1 MGLIKTKQQI
11 EGIIESANINTAVL
25 DHVAAHIKA
34 GMTTEDINKLVHDF
48 TVAHGAIPAPLNYCG
63 FPKSVCTSINHE
75 VCHGIPSKDVVLKD
89 GDIIN
94 VDVSTIYKG
103 YFSDASRMFMIGEVS
118 EEARRLVEVTR
129 ECMQKGIE
137 TVKPKDVSTIY
148 KGYFSDASR
157 MFMIGEVSEEARR
170 LVEVTREC
178 MQKGIETVKPNAYL
192 GDIGAAILAHARANG
207 YSVVREIGGHGIGL
221 EFHEDPYVSHVSR
234 AGTGIRLEPGMIFT
248 IEPMVNIGT
257 ARVREDKK
265 NGWTIYTADNK
276 LSAQWES
283 MVLVTEDGYK
293 ILTC

>member
-94 VDVSTIYKG
+94 V
-103 YFSDASRMFMIGEVS
+103 
-118 EEARRLVEVTR
+118 
-129 ECMQKGIE
+129 
-137 TVKPKDVSTIY
+137 DVSTIY

-283 MVLVTEDGYK
+283 MILVTEDGYK

>member
-118 EEARRLVEVTR
+118 EEAR
-129 ECMQKGIE
+129 K
-137 TVKPKDVSTIY
+137 
-148 KGYFSDASR
+148 
-157 MFMIGEVSEEARR
+157 

-234 AGTGIRLEPGMIFT
+234 AGTGIRLETGMIFT

-283 MVLVTEDGYK
+283 MILVTEDGYK

>member
-118 EEARRLVEVTR
+118 EQAR
-129 ECMQKGIE
+129 K
-137 TVKPKDVSTIY
+137 
-148 KGYFSDASR
+148 
-157 MFMIGEVSEEARR
+157 

>member
-118 EEARRLVEVTR
+118 EEAR
-129 ECMQKGIE
+129 K
-137 TVKPKDVSTIY
+137 
-148 KGYFSDASR
+148 
-157 MFMIGEVSEEARR
+157 

-192 GDIGAAILAHARANG
+192 GDIGTAILAHARANG

>member
-1 MGLIKTKQQI
+1 MNLIKNKKQI
-11 EGIIESANINTAVL
+11 EGIIESANINTAIL
-25 DHVAAHIKA
+25 DHVATHIKA

-48 TVAHGAIPAPLNYCG
+48 TVAKGAIPAPLNYCG
-63 FPKSVCTSINHE
+63 FPKSVCTSVNHE
-75 VCHGIPSKDVVLKD
+75 VCHGIPSKDVILKD
-89 GDIIN
+89 GDIVN

-103 YFSDASRMFMIGEVS
+103 YFSDASRMFMIGQVS
-118 EEARRLVEVTR
+118 DEAKKLVEVAR

-137 TVKPKDVSTIY
+137 AVKPK
-148 KGYFSDASR
+148 
-157 MFMIGEVSEEARR
+157 
-170 LVEVTREC
+170 
-178 MQKGIETVKPNAYL
+178 AYL

-234 AGTGIRLEPGMIFT
+234 AGTGVRLEPGMIFT

-283 MVLVTEDGYK
+283 MILVTEDGYK

>member
-137 TVKPKDVSTIY
+137 TVKPK
-148 KGYFSDASR
+148 
-157 MFMIGEVSEEARR
+157 
-170 LVEVTREC
+170 
-178 MQKGIETVKPNAYL
+178 AYL

>member
-118 EEARRLVEVTR
+118 GEAR
-129 ECMQKGIE
+129 K
-137 TVKPKDVSTIY
+137 
-148 KGYFSDASR
+148 
-157 MFMIGEVSEEARR
+157 

>member
-118 EEARRLVEVTR
+118 EEARKLVEVTR

-137 TVKPKDVSTIY
+137 TVKS
-148 KGYFSDASR
+148 
-157 MFMIGEVSEEARR
+157 
-170 LVEVTREC
+170 
-178 MQKGIETVKPNAYL
+178 NAYL

>member
-48 TVAHGAIPAPLNYCG
+48 TVAYGAIPAPLNYCG

-118 EEARRLVEVTR
+118 EEAR
-129 ECMQKGIE
+129 K
-137 TVKPKDVSTIY
+137 
-148 KGYFSDASR
+148 
-157 MFMIGEVSEEARR
+157 

>member
-94 VDVSTIYKG
+94 V
-103 YFSDASRMFMIGEVS
+103 
-118 EEARRLVEVTR
+118 
-129 ECMQKGIE
+129 
-137 TVKPKDVSTIY
+137 DVSTIY

-283 MVLVTEDGYK
+283 MVLVTKDGYK

>member
-118 EEARRLVEVTR
+118 EEARKLVEVTH
-129 ECMQKGIE
+129 
-137 TVKPKDVSTIY
+137 
-148 KGYFSDASR
+148 
-157 MFMIGEVSEEARR
+157 
-170 LVEVTREC
+170 EC

-283 MVLVTEDGYK
+283 MILVTEDGYK

>member
-118 EEARRLVEVTR
+118 EEARKLVEVTH
-129 ECMQKGIE
+129 
-137 TVKPKDVSTIY
+137 
-148 KGYFSDASR
+148 
-157 MFMIGEVSEEARR
+157 
-170 LVEVTREC
+170 EC

>member
-63 FPKSVCTSINHE
+63 FPKSVCTSINNE

-118 EEARRLVEVTR
+118 EEAR
-129 ECMQKGIE
+129 K
-137 TVKPKDVSTIY
+137 
-148 KGYFSDASR
+148 
-157 MFMIGEVSEEARR
+157 

-283 MVLVTEDGYK
+283 MILVTEDGYK

>member
-118 EEARRLVEVTR
+118 EEAR
-129 ECMQKGIE
+129 K
-137 TVKPKDVSTIY
+137 
-148 KGYFSDASR
+148 
-157 MFMIGEVSEEARR
+157 

-234 AGTGIRLEPGMIFT
+234 AGTGIRLEPGMLFT

-283 MVLVTEDGYK
+283 MILVTEDGYK

>member
-118 EEARRLVEVTR
+118 EEAR
-129 ECMQKGIE
+129 K
-137 TVKPKDVSTIY
+137 
-148 KGYFSDASR
+148 
-157 MFMIGEVSEEARR
+157 

>member
-94 VDVSTIYKG
+94 V
-103 YFSDASRMFMIGEVS
+103 
-118 EEARRLVEVTR
+118 
-129 ECMQKGIE
+129 
-137 TVKPKDVSTIY
+137 DVSTIY

>member
-103 YFSDASRMFMIGEVS
+103 YFSDASRMFMIDEVS
-118 EEARRLVEVTR
+118 EEAR
-129 ECMQKGIE
+129 K
-137 TVKPKDVSTIY
+137 
-148 KGYFSDASR
+148 
-157 MFMIGEVSEEARR
+157 

>member
-75 VCHGIPSKDVVLKD
+75 VCHGIPIKDVVLKD

-118 EEARRLVEVTR
+118 EEAR
-129 ECMQKGIE
+129 K
-137 TVKPKDVSTIY
+137 
-148 KGYFSDASR
+148 
-157 MFMIGEVSEEARR
+157 

>member
-118 EEARRLVEVTR
+118 EEAR
-129 ECMQKGIE
+129 K
-137 TVKPKDVSTIY
+137 
-148 KGYFSDASR
+148 
-157 MFMIGEVSEEARR
+157 

-221 EFHEDPYVSHVSR
+221 EFHEDPYVSR

>member
-118 EEARRLVEVTR
+118 EEARKLVEVT
-129 ECMQKGIE
+129 C
-137 TVKPKDVSTIY
+137 
-148 KGYFSDASR
+148 
-157 MFMIGEVSEEARR
+157 
-170 LVEVTREC
+170 EC

>member
-1 MGLIKTKQQI
+1 MGLIKTKEQI
-11 EGIIESANINTAVL
+11 ESIKESAKINTAVL
-25 DHVAAHIKA
+25 DHVAMHIKA
-34 GMTTEDINKLVHDF
+34 GMTTEEINQLVHDF

-103 YFSDASRMFMIGEVS
+103 YFSDASRMFMIGQVS
-118 EEARRLVEVTR
+118 EEAKRLVEVTR

-137 TVKPKDVSTIY
+137 
-148 KGYFSDASR
+148 A
-157 MFMIGEVSEEARR
+157 
-170 LVEVTREC
+170 
-178 MQKGIETVKPNAYL
+178 VKPNGYL

-234 AGTGIRLEPGMIFT
+234 AGTGIQLKPGMIFT

-265 NGWTIYTADNK
+265 NGWTIYTADHK

-283 MVLVTEDGYK
+283 MVLVTEEGYE

>member
-34 GMTTEDINKLVHDF
+34 GMTTEDINKLVHGF

-94 VDVSTIYKG
+94 V
-103 YFSDASRMFMIGEVS
+103 
-118 EEARRLVEVTR
+118 
-129 ECMQKGIE
+129 
-137 TVKPKDVSTIY
+137 DVSTIY